1 MDSRAAA
8 AHKFRTRLGYKQY
21 VVVTMSPIIMSY
33 KNKKFIEI
41 RKHANTLQCVRFNLA
56 IAIDQNG
63 HRKSNIDNEIK
74 RQKEIKQTLG
84 CEFIKTD
91 PDKEYIDILKALNK
105 MFRHVKQFSNQLTKQ
120 LKKTDFNKISIRL
133 LGLNIKSENILK

>member
-21 VVVTMSPIIMSY
+21 VVLTMSPIIMSC
-33 KNKKFIEI
+33 KNKKFIER

-56 IAIDQNG
+56 IEIDQNG

-74 RQKEIKQTLG
+74 I
-84 CEFIKTD
+84 
-91 PDKEYIDILKALNK
+91 
-105 MFRHVKQFSNQLTKQ
+105 
-120 LKKTDFNKISIRL
+120 
-133 LGLNIKSENILK
+133 